1 MFPIIS
7 CEHFFDDPQK
17 IVNFSEQLEY
27 FPAEK
32 NQYPGVRSD
41 TLYNIDQNLDRY
53 VGNRI
58 LRNFYHSKNWS
69 NYNNINWNAEI
80 RFHKKKPMH
89 EDPYH
94 PKNCGW
100 IHKDSTTLFAGLIY
114 LNRVP
119 EPDTGTDIYIEKDGY
134 AWTEDEDTEL
144 EHKHYSG
151 EEVLDEDYIKAYNR
165 VNGQYELSIS
175 FKNVFN
181 RMIAYD
187 SQVSHC
193 ARTFGKDQERLTL
206 TFFFKDLI
214 GSQPPGA
221 RFG

>member
-1 MFPIIS
+1 MPKYDSI
-7 CEHFFDDPQK
+7 K
-17 IVNFSEQLEY
+17 I
-27 FPAEK
+27 
-32 NQYPGVRSD
+32 
-41 TLYNIDQNLDRY
+41 
-53 VGNRI
+53 
-58 LRNFYHSKNWS
+58 
-69 NYNNINWNAEI
+69 
-80 RFHKKKPMH
+80 KPLH

-134 AWTEDEDTEL
+134 AWTEDEDTKI

-214 GSQPPGA
+214 GSQPLVQDSMSLLLITDQH
-221 RFG
+221 FGVRNDNVYFINRYKNFIVKL

>member
-17 IVNFSEQLEY
+17 IVNFAEQLEY

-32 NQYPGVRSD
+32 NQYPGVRSA
-41 TLYNIDQNLDRY
+41 TLYNLNQTLDRY

-58 LRNFYHSKNWS
+58 LRNFYHSNNWS
-69 NYNNINWNAEI
+69 NYNNVNWTAEI
-80 RFHKKKPMH
+80 RFHKIKPLH
-89 EDPYH
+89 TDQYH

-100 IHKDSTTLFAGLIY
+100 GRKDSSTLFAGLIY

-119 EPDTGTDIYIEKDGY
+119 EKDTGTDIYIEKDGF
-134 AWTEDEDTEL
+134 AWTEDEYTKI

-151 EEVLDEDYIKAYNR
+151 EEVLDEDYITAYNG
-165 VNGQYELSIS
+165 VNGQYEVSMAIE
-175 FKNVFN
+175 NVFN

-193 ARTFGKDQERLTL
+193 ARTFGKEQERLTL
-206 TFFFKDLI
+206 TFFFSDLM

>member
-1 MFPIIS
+1 MFPFTII
-7 CEHFFDDPQK
+7 ENFFPDPDK
-17 IVNFSEQLEY
+17 IVEIAKSVEYTKHEEDTNYAGARSENFHVIL
-27 FPAEK
+27 PDLH
-32 NQYPGVRSD
+32 QYIC
-41 TLYNIDQNLDRY
+41 T
-53 VGNRI
+53 RI
-58 LRNFYHSKNWS
+58 LQPFFSGGDGNEFVSAE
-69 NYNNINWNAEI
+69 AEI
-80 RFHKKKPMH
+80 GFQIINPLH
-89 EDPYH
+89 EDQYH

-134 AWTEDEDTEL
+134 AWTEDEDTKI